1 MNHEDLFTPQT
12 EELIFQLGA
21 SASKT
26 CFEIGDAVLIP
37 AGGGAFLIKQGSTCY
52 TGIPLHAETHADLY
66 ATIARTTSLHLLGH
80 ISRHIPGM
88 QLHVQ
93 VTPITWR
100 ISLSS
105 PLYINYDESKYS
117 EPYIRKWKNEL
128 VLDSAAEKRQRY
140 ILFQPRTP
148 FVLEGEEDNQT
159 SEQGGGVEYER
170 LPEDG
175 FYLIAPNR
183 IFYIQAET
191 SGTRDYYRIQ
201 KVKKQQ
207 ARHFLLSD
215 QGRKGRLVLL
225 DAELDIVSAR
235 QAQENYVRMEI
246 TSLCENSKS
255 YLDIWRKYGEVER
268 ELLYR
273 TATSICRQG
282 RILRLVPDEGRIE
295 LCLDPASGQADTLGF
310 QMASPEPGTGL
321 LLYAERPGFYDMEG
335 AALLSAMENS
345 EEFRHALECL
355 VIKAEGDNIYLSATL
370 PSERFKWLAEGEG
383 CFVAANIKMELTP
396 LRRRKAADTAIR
408 NGTCANPDLA
418 LIIEPESSYK
428 ARPADLSSQIPAYSR
443 FLRSKLKRELTT
455 VQEEAV
461 SIALN
466 TPDIAVIQGPP
477 GTGKTT
483 VITAI
488 LERLNEI
495 QDKTSSIRGA
505 VLVTSFQ
512 HDAVENVIERL
523 SINSLPTIKFGRK
536 SSAEEQ
542 GEESNARKLEKWCE
556 VLAQG
561 LLRKYPELAHARPE
575 QEIPHLIQAYR
586 KAPTQ
591 QKAERILTLLCN
603 WNSPNLP
610 PQLMTSQV
618 LPLFHELQEKSR
630 AIESEQGLRSK
641 VLALRTKP
649 ASFTDDGPDR
659 AYTLLQ
665 ALKAGSFPGVPAKEL
680 EQISAILQEA
690 AEWNAPPTDELLMK
704 LKTARIILMRACVQA
719 PEFATAKPNAKILE
733 VLEEI
738 EPYLEQRSQASHT
751 DKAQILADFYQDL
764 TYNPDA
770 MISTLESYNYVYAAT
785 NQQCLGKDILRCK
798 RTNQNRKRDTDK
810 EDSLDP
816 DSYYDTVIVDEAAK
830 SAPPD
835 LLIPMALA
843 KRRIVLVGDHRQ
855 LPHMIDELVEKGLK
869 ENAELTQDE
878 RDLIDMGLKVSMFE
892 RIKTRLEEL
901 EEKDGI
907 KRTITLDK
915 QYRTHPV
922 LGKLVSKHFYELH
935 GEGYESG
942 LDAAAFRHELPVT
955 NAPAG
960 KPCYWLDVPS
970 FGRKDNGRD
979 SLGSLRRP
987 CEADAIVRLLKSWM
1001 DSPQGKDLTFGVIS
1015 FYRAQCNEILNSME
1029 RHDMAADRKIAPKYR
1044 FLSNGKGEQGER
1056 LRIGTVDSFQGMEFD
1071 VVILSMVRTSHGMDW
1086 QPHPFGFLDSP
1097 NRLCV
1102 ALSRQKK
1109 VLVIAGDSAL
1119 ADSRKCRDSQRPV
1132 AIINEFLNIC
1142 KSGQEGGM
1150 LS

>member
-1 MNHEDLFTPQT
+1 MKHEDLFTPQT
-12 EELIFQLGA
+12 EELIFTLEA

-26 CFEIGDAVLIP
+26 CFETGDAELFP
-37 AGGGAFLIKQGSTCY
+37 ADGGAFLIKQGGTCH
-52 TGIPLHAETHADLY
+52 TGIPQRPEAHAGLY
-66 ATIARTTSLHLLGH
+66 AIIARTPALYLLGH

-93 VTPITWR
+93 VTPVTR
-100 ISLSS
+100 SLILSA
-105 PLYINYDESKYS
+105 PLYINYDESKYG
-117 EPYIRKWKNEL
+117 EPDIRRWKNEL
-128 VLDSAAEKRQRY
+128 ALGPATGKRLRC
-140 ILFQPRTP
+140 ILFQPRVP
-148 FVLEGEEDNQT
+148 FVLDEEEDGQT
-159 SEQGGGVEYER
+159 PDQEGGGENGL

-183 IFYIQAET
+183 IIYVQAEHCDA
-191 SGTRDYYRIQ
+191 RDYYRIRQ
-201 KVKKQQ
+201 VKKRQ

-225 DAELDIVSAR
+225 EAELDIVSAR
-235 QAQENYVRMEI
+235 QARENYVRMEI
-246 TSLCENSKS
+246 NSLCESSKS

-268 ELLYR
+268 ELLYS

-282 RILRLVPDEGRIE
+282 RILRLIPEEGRVE
-295 LCLDPASGQADTLGF
+295 LRLEPVPAQANTPES

-321 LLYAERPGFYDMEG
+321 LLYAERPGFYDLKG
-335 AALLSAMENS
+335 AAMLSAMENS

-355 VIKAEGDNIYLSATL
+355 VIKAEGDTIYLSASIPGEKL
-370 PSERFKWLAEGEG
+370 QGLAEGEG
-383 CFVAANIKMELTP
+383 CFVATNIKMELTP
-396 LRRRKAADTAIR
+396 MRRRKTADTAIR
-408 NGTCANPDLA
+408 NGTCANPELA
-418 LIIEPESSYK
+418 LIIEPESSYR
-428 ARPADLSSQIPAYSR
+428 ARAADMGSQIPAYSR
-443 FLRSKLKRELTT
+443 FLRSKLKRELTP

-495 QDKTSSIRGA
+495 QDKTSDIRGA

-536 SSAEEQ
+536 AGAEDQ
-542 GEESNARKLEKWCE
+542 GEEANARKLEKWCGE
-556 VLAQG
+556 LARG
-561 LLRKYPELAHARPE
+561 LLGKYPELAHARPE
-575 QEIPHLIQAYR
+575 QELPHLIQAYR
-586 KAPTQ
+586 KAPAQ
-591 QKAERILTLLCN
+591 EKAERILTMLCN
-603 WNSPNLP
+603 WNSSTIP
-610 PQLMTSQV
+610 PQLVTSRV
-618 LPLFHELQEKSR
+618 LPLFHELQEKAGTR
-630 AIESEQGLRSK
+630 ESGQGLRSK

-649 ASFTDDGPDR
+649 ASFSDDGADR
-659 AYTLLQ
+659 AYSLLQ
-665 ALKAGSFPGVPAKEL
+665 ALKAGSFPGVQAG
-680 EQISAILQEA
+680 EQEQLSAILQEA
-690 AEWNAPPTDELLMK
+690 ADWDGPPSDELLMK
-704 LKTARIILMRACVQA
+704 LKAVRLTLMRACVPA
-719 PEFATAKPNAKILE
+719 PEFTTEKTNARMLE

-738 EPYLEQRSQASHT
+738 EPCLGQGDRTTHA
-751 DKAQILADFYQDL
+751 DKTQILADFYQDL
-764 TYNPDA
+764 IYNPDA

-785 NQQCLGKDILRCK
+785 NQQSLGKDILRCK
-798 RTNQNRKRDTDK
+798 GVGRRREGDSET
-810 EDSLDP
+810 EDSMDP
-816 DSYYDTVIVDEAAK
+816 ASFYETVIVDEAAK

-855 LPHMIDELVEKGLK
+855 LPHMIDELVEKGLT
-869 ENAELTQDE
+869 ENAQLTQDE
-878 RDLIDMGLKVSMFE
+878 RELIDMKLKVSMFE

-901 EEKDGI
+901 ERKDGI
-907 KRTITLDK
+907 KRTITLDT

-922 LGKLVSKHFYELH
+922 LGRLVSKHFYEQH

-942 LDAAAFRHELPVT
+942 LDAAAFRHELPVG

-970 FGRKDNGRD
+970 SDRKDYGRD
-979 SLGSLRRP
+979 SLRSLYRP
-987 CEADAIVRLLKSWM
+987 CEADAIARLLKSWM
-1001 DSPQGKDLTFGVIS
+1001 DSTQGRDLTFGVIS
-1015 FYRAQCNEILNSME
+1015 FYKAQCNELLNSME
-1029 RHDMAADRKIAPKYR
+1029 RLDMAADKKVAAKYR
-1044 FLSNGKGEQGER
+1044 FLSDGKGER

-1071 VVILSMVRTSHGMDW
+1071 VVILSMVRTSHGVDK

-1119 ADSRKCRDSQRPV
+1119 AASPKCRDSKRPI

-1142 KSGQEGGM
+1142 KRGREGGV